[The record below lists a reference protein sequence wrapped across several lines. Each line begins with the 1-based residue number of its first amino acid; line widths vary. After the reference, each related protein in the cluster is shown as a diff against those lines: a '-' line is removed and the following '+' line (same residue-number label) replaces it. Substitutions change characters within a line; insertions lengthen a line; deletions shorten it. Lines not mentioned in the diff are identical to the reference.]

1 MEMDKELARYRKEIA
16 EIDSQILKLAK
27 SRFQKAQEI
36 GELKRREKLP
46 AVDLKAEAEVTER
59 SLKLA
64 NEIGLDE
71 ALTSKLSG
79 MLITK
84 AVEVQGG
91 LAKNR
96 ASFLYDIF
104 EKVKELEAKG
114 EKVTRLD
121 VGEPDL
127 SSPVELKDALRD
139 ALYGSS
145 FIGYASSKGVKE
157 LREAIADDL
166 NHRYGADIDAEQV
179 LITPGGKFAIFAA
192 ILATVSSYD
201 HVVIPEPTW
210 PTYGNCVSVANGRV
224 DVIHTLFEDQW
235 DIDMGD
241 VETTF
246 SVRPKL
252 FILCSPNNPTGKIFP
267 AKSLRELVKLA
278 EKRGTYVLA
287 DEVYCSYAAVPFESV
302 LQAANSNFIYIG
314 TFSKKYGMTG
324 WRVGYVVSDAKTI
337 AKMLSLI
344 QISVTCVPD
353 FIQRAALR
361 ALNMEQEPYDTF
373 AKTMRQ
379 RIDTACKEL
388 DKLPFVYNRPD
399 GGMYVFPKANVEGF
413 NSNKFAYQLLA
424 EEKVS
429 VAPGDAFGDY
439 HEHFRIS
446 LGTNLE
452 NIRSGIRKMGK
463 AINGWGK
470 R

>member
-1 MEMDKELARYRKEIA
+1 MGEELARYRKEIA

-27 SRFQKAQEI
+27 ARLQKAKEI
-36 GELKRREKLP
+36 GEVKRRRKLP
-46 AVDLKAEAEVTER
+46 LVDLKAEAEVVER
-59 SLKLA
+59 SLKLGK
-64 NEIGLDE
+64 EIGLDE
-71 ALTSKLSG
+71 ALTGKLVG

-84 AVEVQGG
+84 AVEAQGG

-96 ASFLYDIF
+96 ASLLYDLF
-104 EKVKELEAKG
+104 EKVKGLEAKG
-114 EKVTRLD
+114 EKVIRLD

-166 NHRYGADIDAEQV
+166 NQRYGAGIDGEQV

-192 ILATVSSYD
+192 ILTMVSPYD

-210 PTYGNCVSVANGRV
+210 PTYGNCVSLANGRV
-224 DVIHTLFEDQW
+224 DVIHTRFEDRW

-241 VETTF
+241 VEAAF
-246 SVRPKL
+246 SVKPKL
-252 FILCSPNNPTGKIFP
+252 FILCSPNNPTGKVFP

-278 EKRGTYVLA
+278 EKKGTYVLA

-302 LQAANSNFIYIG
+302 LQSANSNFIYINS
-314 TFSKKYGMTG
+314 FSKKYGMTG
-324 WRVGYVVSDAKTI
+324 WRVGYAVSDAETI
-337 AKMLSLI
+337 AKMLSFT

-353 FIQRAALR
+353 FIQRAALK
-361 ALNMEQEPYDTF
+361 ALKMEPEPYDAF
-373 AKTMRQ
+373 AENMRR

-388 DKLPFVYNRPD
+388 DKLPFSYNRPD
-399 GGMYVFPKANVEGF
+399 GGMYVFPKAKAESF
-413 NSNKFAYQLLA
+413 DSNEFAYKLLA

-429 VAPGDAFGDY
+429 VAPGEAFGDY
-439 HEHFRIS
+439 PEHFRIS

-452 NIRSGIRKMGK
+452 DIRSGIRRMGK
-463 AINGWGK
+463 AISRWGK
-470 R
+470 G